1 MSDQTDVF
9 TNPEEGNKTPPQ
21 QSNDYSNLLANIKNE
36 KGEQKYK
43 NIEEALKALQNSQE
57 YIPKL
62 HQEIDSLKSQ
72 KSTLEEQYEKALSI
86 SEKIDLLLDERD
98 NSGAPYLEEDKPNL
112 PPKVEE
118 PPQQN
123 LNTDDLYRDFRQR
136 MRNEEASLV
145 QQRNLAEVNSVLSQM
160 YGEKSYEYIANK
172 STEYGMTVEQMKNLA
187 ATNPKAA
194 LNLLGVSGKK
204 EMNIGSSYNSSNF
217 KTTEDNEIRRNKMS
231 LTGATSADINQEFKN
246 ASKMV
251 EQLQERGMSIND
263 LTNPRNYYKIFS
275 K

>member
-9 TNPEEGNKTPPQ
+9 KNPEEGNTPPPQ
-21 QSNDYSNLLANIKNE
+21 GNNYDNLLANIKNE

-72 KSTLEEQYEKALSI
+72 KNTLEEQYEKALSI

-98 NSGAPYLEEDKPNL
+98 NSGAPKLDEEPPVE
-112 PPKVEE
+112 PPKAEE
-118 PPQQN
+118 PPQG

-136 MRNEEASLV
+136 LRNEEASRI
-145 QQRNLAEVNSVLSQM
+145 QENNLAHVNSVLSKM
-160 YGEKSYEYIANK
+160 YGDKSYEYIANK
-172 STEYGMTVEQMKNLA
+172 STEYGMTVDQMKNLA

-204 EMNIGSSYNSSNF
+204 EMNIGNSFNSSNF
-217 KTTEDNEIRRNKMS
+217 KTTEDNEIRRNRNT
-231 LTGATSADINQEFKN
+231 LLGASSNQVNAEFKN

-251 EQLQERGMSIND
+251 EQLHERGMSIND
-263 LTNPRNYYKIFS
+263 LTDPRNYYKLFD